1 MDPVS
6 EEVLRTIS
14 DSLVK
19 NKAEYTKAINQI
31 IENTKAEVNAVA
43 TNITNLNDYS
53 STLSIIP
60 VLNIFNEDKVFNA
73 KKYKTSLMT
82 VKILNQVEGYAKFF
96 EHRRIFRTD
105 DIPESSLEYCGLIDR
120 QLSKA
125 YHDYIINYKSLI
137 TDIEN
142 AGISIHDLKFYL
154 KNGFIPTKKDLR
166 MALFEHIFWPVKL
179 LMWSEAI
186 KLLMWPVAVSLVL
199 ALMLYIAKIL
209 FLWLIH

>member
-6 EEVLRTIS
+6 EEVLRSVS

-19 NKAEYTKAINQI
+19 NKTEYTKAINYI
-31 IENTKAEVNAVA
+31 IEKAKVKVNAAA
-43 TNITNLNDYS
+43 TKINNLNDYS

-82 VKILNQVEGYAKFF
+82 VKIFGEVEGYAKFF

-120 QLSKA
+120 LLSKA

-137 TDIEN
+137 TDIKN
-142 AGISIHDLKFYL
+142 SGISIRTLKFYL
-154 KNGFIPTKKDLR
+154 KNGFIPTKKAFDAVNSLFV
-166 MALFEHIFWPVKL
+166 ALILYFFTT
-179 LMWSEAI
+179 
-186 KLLMWPVAVSLVL
+186 VL
-199 ALMLYIAKIL
+199 I
-209 FLWLIH
+209 WLIH